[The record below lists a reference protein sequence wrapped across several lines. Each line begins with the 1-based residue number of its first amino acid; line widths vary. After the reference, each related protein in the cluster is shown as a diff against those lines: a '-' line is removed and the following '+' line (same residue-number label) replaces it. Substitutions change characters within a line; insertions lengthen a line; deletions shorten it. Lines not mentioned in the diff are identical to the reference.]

1 MSEPVCFDQYPA
13 RIVITANLL
22 ALLMYVIGAFLLYNL
37 WPVLVIPYILFIL
50 LLEYRLLRWHCVD
63 CWYYGKRCAFGKG
76 WLSARLFPKGRTEN
90 FCGKKITGKDVVP
103 DFLAFL
109 IPVVAGLMLLLISFR
124 VLVLALVIALL
135 VLGFAG
141 NALVRGRMACRFCKQ
156 REIGCPAV
164 QLFEKKKP

>member
-1 MSEPVCFDQYPA
+1 
-13 RIVITANLL
+13 
-22 ALLMYVIGAFLLYNL
+22 
-37 WPVLVIPYILFIL
+37 
-50 LLEYRLLRWHCVD
+50 
-63 CWYYGKRCAFGKG
+63 
-76 WLSARLFPKGRTEN
+76 
-90 FCGKKITGKDVVP
+90 
-103 DFLAFL
+103 
-109 IPVVAGLMLLLISFR
+109 MLLLISFR